1 MLKGEMNRWMNRVGS
16 NTVSIKRVRMKR
28 GRDTHASYYTR
39 GSRNE
44 EKTNVVRARGYLVRL
59 FLFRRERNFVRS
71 FPRLFVNGR
80 RVRQRSSILKRIT
93 ALIRDFTAR
102 RDALNNRSF
111 RERFSFSLE
120 RSPEREREREE
131 RRCTKIGIYIHIYTR
146 STQRTQRRIGFFFS
160 SSSSSSSH
168 EWLFRLKSMR
178 TSRGT
183 VVAVR
188 SISNDIQL
196 LRKSYLNKTLCA
208 V

>member
-1 MLKGEMNRWMNRVGS
+1 MNRVGS
-16 NTVSIKRVRMKR
+16 NTVSIKRARVKR

-102 RDALNNRSF
+102 RDALNNGSF

-120 RSPEREREREE
+120 RSPERERERGTSMHEN
-131 RRCTKIGIYIHIYTR
+131 RDIYTYIY
-146 STQRTQRRIGFFFS
+146 SFDATDATTDRIFFFFFFFFFFS
-160 SSSSSSSH
+160 RVVVPSEEYENES
-168 EWLFRLKSMR
+168 WNRR
-178 TSRGT
+178 RG
-183 VVAVR
+183 
-188 SISNDIQL
+188 SFDI
-196 LRKSYLNKTLCA
+196 
-208 V
+208 